1 MWPPRAGGLLRPY
14 DPTHPGRPHRAAPT
28 CPLPIS
34 EQKRVGPRWG
44 SDEGRVLL
52 PRLVV
57 DRRVGGVLL
66 HRLDAVLH
74 GGGGGVALAL
84 ADHLAVG
91 GLEDEIGLAVLVGLA
106 LVALVDGGVAF
117 HRLDAVQ
124 GSPLLG
130 VELAGQDHLA
140 VARLEVEPELTVARR
155 LQLELASHPRSFRPG
170 GLREPG
176 CTGGG
181 FCSRNAEQMVLQ
193 VDPVRGDPH
202 SPNPLSPSLPPDL
215 TGERGLKKPILD
227 RISPS
232 SPRRTGGRPGE
243 EGRGDEGQ
251 RTGDASS
258 DNGEPAMLPV
268 VKAHPMLRLRYIAN
282 GEDRVVPHAGG
293 RTRLGRG
300 GDNEGILSDVS
311 VSRYHAEIL
320 REGGGWIGH
329 DLKSTNGVEVNR
341 VPVEKAPLRAG
352 DLLTVGSFEL
362 RLEEEEARPPRPEP
376 AASEGI
382 DGTVAGFGNATII
395 RSLADFAAAYGL
407 KEGVGPVP
415 TTVQETEEQA
425 YVHRMF
431 GFLTRLARM
440 LIVAESVDD
449 VLSRVL
455 DLAFE
460 AFPVDRG
467 FILLSDDA
475 GELVCE
481 LARIKNTSQLHP
493 TGEVPVS
500 RTMLQAVIDERVALV
515 TFDAQADQRLS
526 GGESIRLH
534 QIRSAMCAPL
544 WSGERIMGVIQV
556 DSPFHVGAFGERD
569 IDVLATL
576 ANYAAV
582 AVERIRYARKAETE
596 RQARS
601 RLERYHSPSVIEEVL
616 RGGDEGMRRLQSAQ
630 ATVLFADLVGFTTF
644 AENAPPERVAESIDA
659 FLDLSVEA
667 IFRAGGTLD
676 KFIGDCVMAFFGA
689 PVAQSD
695 HALRGVRAAV
705 EIQTGLAAWNA
716 RRAAEG
722 LPGFKARVALNSGPV
737 VVGDIGSARRVDY
750 TVLGNTVNVAPRLEG
765 VAPPDEIVIGP
776 ETHRLLDG
784 AFSTEPLGELQLKGL
799 QQRIQAYRVVR
810 G

>member
-1 MWPPRAGGLLRPY
+1 
-14 DPTHPGRPHRAAPT
+14 
-28 CPLPIS
+28 
-34 EQKRVGPRWG
+34 
-44 SDEGRVLL
+44 
-52 PRLVV
+52 
-57 DRRVGGVLL
+57 
-66 HRLDAVLH
+66 
-74 GGGGGVALAL
+74 
-84 ADHLAVG
+84 
-91 GLEDEIGLAVLVGLA
+91 
-106 LVALVDGGVAF
+106 
-117 HRLDAVQ
+117 
-124 GSPLLG
+124 
-130 VELAGQDHLA
+130 
-140 VARLEVEPELTVARR
+140 
-155 LQLELASHPRSFRPG
+155 
-170 GLREPG
+170 
-176 CTGGG
+176 
-181 FCSRNAEQMVLQ
+181 
-193 VDPVRGDPH
+193 
-202 SPNPLSPSLPPDL
+202 
-215 TGERGLKKPILD
+215 
-227 RISPS
+227 
-232 SPRRTGGRPGE
+232 
-243 EGRGDEGQ
+243 
-251 RTGDASS
+251 
-258 DNGEPAMLPV
+258 
-268 VKAHPMLRLRYIAN
+268 MLRLRYIAN
-282 GEDRVVPHAGG
+282 GEDRVVPLAGG

-300 GDNEGILSDVS
+300 SDNDVILSDVS

-320 REGGGWIGH
+320 REGSGWIVH
-329 DLKSTNGVEVNR
+329 DLKSTNGVEINH

-352 DLLTVGSFEL
+352 DLLTIGSFEL
-362 RLEEEEARPPRPEP
+362 RLEEEEARPPRPAP
-376 AASEGI
+376 AASEGL
-382 DGTVAGFGNATII
+382 DGTISGFGNATII
-395 RSLADFAAAYGL
+395 RPLAELAAAYGL
-407 KEGVGPVP
+407 KEGVRPAP
-415 TTVQETEEQA
+415 EVQETEEQT

-440 LIVAESVDD
+440 LIVTESVDE

-481 LARIKNTSQLHP
+481 LARIKSTSQRHP

-534 QIRSAMCAPL
+534 QIRAAMCAPL
-544 WSGERIMGVIQV
+544 WSGERIIGVIQV
-556 DSPFHVGAFGERD
+556 DSPFHVGAFRERD
-569 IDVLATL
+569 LDVLATL

-582 AVERIRYARKAETE
+582 AVERIRYARKAELE

-616 RGGDEGMRRLQSAQ
+616 RGVDEGMRKLQSAQ

-689 PVAQSD
+689 PVAQRD

-705 EIQTGLAAWNA
+705 EIQAGLAAWNA

-750 TVLGNTVNVAPRLEG
+750 TVLGNTVNVASRLEG

-776 ETHRLLDG
+776 ETHRLLGG
-784 AFSTEPLGELQLKGL
+784 AFPTEPLGELALKGL